1 MIDTDTAAVLMCSIL
16 DGACPNGG
24 VEEDGWASYII
35 ETHCVAWLVSAR
47 KQDGRWDIRKITSE
61 NC

>member
-1 MIDTDTAAVLMCSIL
+1 MIDTDTATGLMYMIL

-24 VEEDGWASYII
+24 VEEDGWASYVI
-35 ETHCVAWLVSAR
+35 ETHCVAWRVSAR

-61 NC
+61 DC